1 MPQMDLSQLALLIPQ
16 LLLQAKG
23 HPVTSAAFA
32 EGWQKGL
39 ALREQEEQKRQ
50 ATARAEQQAQRQD
63 AWTSAQMGNLQ
74 RDDVRSG
81 EQLRLNR
88 ATAAFNALDKG
99 FGGITEQSPDVT
111 SAESAGLG
119 LTRRVESMFGMP
131 EASLAGE
138 VGQIAPMVSAR
149 NKKRLKDTYKALES
163 RWKDRGGLSALW
175 ESNPDVPIEGMG
187 VLPFRQL
194 VEIVG
199 EAPMQGGTAMF
210 PPETPTRQGAVGS
223 FEDYLTQTY
232 GPRPTAAQIAAG
244 RKTWAASDDKPVSAL
259 DEQFKQLRNQGEL
272 DKQEAAASAQAEAA
286 RTRENKRNA
295 LLQGAEDVLTELD
308 LLAPVNPRT
317 GQAQL
322 APGLQTISGRTA
334 MLTPEMAIPS
344 GGPAANALVS
354 LKRLSA
360 EKIVE
365 LLNELKQ
372 QSRTGATG
380 FGQLSG
386 PELAVLTSASNRLDR
401 SQSEEQLL
409 AALNDIRRLI
419 NKSKREAEADRGR
432 SLTGVQPNIL
442 AAPNAAP
449 ASAPVRRYNP
459 ATGKVE

>member
-50 ATARAEQQAQRQD
+50 ATGRAEQQAQRQD
-63 AWTSAQMGNLQ
+63 MWTSAQIGNLQ
-74 RDDVRSG
+74 RDDARSE

-88 ATAAFNALDKG
+88 AVAAFNALDKG

-194 VEIVG
+194 VEMAG
-199 EAPMQGGTAMF
+199 EAPTRGGTAMF
-210 PPETPTRQGAVGS
+210 PPETPESLGTSIEAQDLAAYADLIGKSPKQLTYQDRMNFRKSRSLADDKPAGAGGVSPGQSFQMSMRLSTEANKITQPIREMDRQLRMMKAGLAQAKAGNLNAGSQQILVTFQKILDPTSVVRESEYERSPQGQALLKHIEGIPQRITKGGPGVTVGELES
-223 FEDYLTQTY
+223 FVAAAEAMMQNMRGWGDSKRKQLERLAKEYGLDPSLVFEDYEPVQDNNTDVLAQPAGASATTK
-232 GPRPTAAQIAAG
+232 PTAADLI
-244 RKTWAASDDKPVSAL
+244 RKY
-259 DEQFKQLRNQGEL
+259 G
-272 DKQEAAASAQAEAA
+272 
-286 RTRENKRNA
+286 
-295 LLQGAEDVLTELD
+295 G
-308 LLAPVNPRT
+308 
-317 GQAQL
+317 GQ
-322 APGLQTISGRTA
+322 
-334 MLTPEMAIPS
+334 
-344 GGPAANALVS
+344 
-354 LKRLSA
+354 
-360 EKIVE
+360 
-365 LLNELKQ
+365 
-372 QSRTGATG
+372 
-380 FGQLSG
+380 
-386 PELAVLTSASNRLDR
+386 
-401 SQSEEQLL
+401 
-409 AALNDIRRLI
+409 
-419 NKSKREAEADRGR
+419 
-432 SLTGVQPNIL
+432 
-442 AAPNAAP
+442 
-449 ASAPVRRYNP
+449 
-459 ATGKVE
+459 